1 MNKRTTFFV
10 NLAIILLL
18 PSQLIFSQA
27 NKRTFTLND
36 VILIAR
42 EQSPMAIMAKHRFR
56 GSYWEFRTYK
66 AGFLPTLTLNTT
78 LPDLNRSIDKITL
91 NNGSDA
97 FVERKLINSS
107 ADMELRQNIGFTG
120 GSIYMSSDLQR
131 IDNLG
136 SEGGTSYL
144 SYPVNIGLQQP
155 INGYNDFHW
164 ERQIEPLK
172 YQAAQRQYIQT
183 LEQVSLRAVN
193 YFFDLALAQKNLDIA
208 KVNYSNA
215 DTLYRI
221 AKGRYQLGTIAENEL
236 LQMELSYLNAGTD
249 LNSAQIDLAIK
260 KFQLNSFL
268 GLGQEVNIDLDVSID
283 IPEIEINLQK
293 ALDQAQTNNPDVLDR
308 QQQLL
313 EADQEVDRTKSQ
325 KGLNA
330 SINASFGLSQ
340 RSDKLSTLYADPQD
354 QERVRVGLTI
364 PLVDWGLGRG
374 KFRMAQSAQEVAK
387 TNVHQAEMDFQQEV
401 LLEVMQ
407 FNLQDDQLK
416 IAAKADTVGTSRYF
430 VTKERFLIG
439 RISVL
444 DLNVAQT
451 EKDEATRRFIAALR
465 NYWTYFYTI
474 RSLTLYDWL
483 NGKPLEEDFDDL
495 LQ

>member
-1 MNKRTTFFV
+1 MNKRIFV
-10 NLAIILLL
+10 LAGMAVLFLL
-18 PSQLIFSQA
+18 PAQDLFSQQ
-27 NKRTFTLND
+27 KVRSYTLKD

-42 EQSPMAIMAKHRFR
+42 QQSPMAITAKHRFR
-56 GSYWEFRTYK
+56 GSYWEYRTYQ

-78 LPDLNRSIDKITL
+78 MPDLNRSIDKITL
-91 NNGSDA
+91 PDGNDA

-107 ADMELRQNIGFTG
+107 ADMELRQNIGLTG
-120 GSIYMSSDLQR
+120 GSIYMRSDLQR

-136 SEGGTSYL
+136 KDGGTSYL

-155 INGYNDFHW
+155 INGYNQYHW

-172 YQAAQRQYIQT
+172 YQEAQRNYIQT

-268 GLGQEVNIDLDVSID
+268 GIGQDVNIQLSIPVE
-283 IPEIEINLQK
+283 IPDMEINLQR
-293 ALDQAQTNNPDVLDR
+293 ALDAAQANNPDVLDR

-313 EADQEVDRTKSQ
+313 EAEPGGGPHK
-325 KGLNA
+325 
-330 SINASFGLSQ
+330 
-340 RSDKLSTLYADPQD
+340 
-354 QERVRVGLTI
+354 
-364 PLVDWGLGRG
+364 
-374 KFRMAQSAQEVAK
+374 VA
-387 TNVHQAEMDFQQEV
+387 E
-401 LLEVMQ
+401 
-407 FNLQDDQLK
+407 
-416 IAAKADTVGTSRYF
+416 GT
-430 VTKERFLIG
+430 
-439 RISVL
+439 
-444 DLNVAQT
+444 
-451 EKDEATRRFIAALR
+451 
-465 NYWTYFYTI
+465 
-474 RSLTLYDWL
+474 
-483 NGKPLEEDFDDL
+483 
-495 LQ
+495 